1 MELLDAI
8 KTRRSIRD
16 FTGQPIPDEHIE
28 TILDAARY
36 APSPE
41 NIQMWRYI
49 VIRKD
54 QKLKN
59 LIAELSIEMA
69 KQIFGAQPYELT
81 GGRLWYLPDRF
92 RPIEFEKIRD
102 GSLFTYPKYA
112 DTVVIGFGSEFFHD
126 AHLPYDLRL
135 FGSVVVGMGMLQM
148 WLVAH
153 ALGYGCGWMALA
165 ISDAR
170 HKELLCDKLG
180 VPRTWEPI
188 GVLCIGVPKEKRML
202 GPSRFAMEGAMY
214 SERWGNPYR
223 RLAFRKEG
231 ERK

>member
-1 MELLDAI
+1 VELLEAI

-28 TILDAARY
+28 MILDAARY

-41 NIQMWRYI
+41 NLQMWRYI
-49 VIRKD
+49 VIRED
-54 QKLKN
+54 QEMKN

-92 RPIEFEKIRD
+92 RPPEFENIRD

-135 FGSVVVGMGMLQM
+135 FGSVVVAMGMLQM

-153 ALGYGCGWMALA
+153 SLGYGCGWMALA

-170 HKELLCDKLG
+170 HKEMLCDKLG

-188 GVLCIGVPKEKRML
+188 GVLCIGVQKERRML
-202 GPSRFAMEGAMY
+202 GPSRFPMEGVMY

-223 RLAFRKEG
+223 RLAFRKEE
-231 ERK
+231 ERQ

>member
-1 MELLDAI
+1 MELMEAI

-28 TILDAARY
+28 KILDAARY

-41 NIQMWRYI
+41 NLQMWRYI
-49 VIRKD
+49 VIRQD
-54 QKLKN
+54 QETKN

-92 RPIEFEKIRD
+92 RPTEFENIRD
-102 GSLFTYPKYA
+102 GSLFHYPKYA

-135 FGSVVVGMGMLQM
+135 FGSVVVAMGMLQM

-153 ALGYGCGWMALA
+153 SLGYGCGWMALA

-170 HKELLCDKLG
+170 HKEMLCDKLG

-202 GPSRFAMEGAMY
+202 GPSRFPMEGVMY

-223 RLAFRKEG
+223 RLAFRKE
-231 ERK
+231 EEKK

>member
-1 MELLDAI
+1 MELIEAI

-16 FTGQPIPDEHIE
+16 FTGQPIPNEHIE
-28 TILDAARY
+28 LILDAARY

-41 NIQMWRYI
+41 NLQMWRYI
-49 VIRKD
+49 VIRED
-54 QKLKN
+54 QDMKN
-59 LIAELSIEMA
+59 LIAELSTEMA

-92 RPIEFEKIRD
+92 RPTEFENIRD
-102 GSLFTYPKYA
+102 GTLFQYPKHA
-112 DTVVIGFGSEFFHD
+112 DTVIIGFGSEFFHD

-135 FGSVVVGMGMLQM
+135 FGSVVVAMGMLQM

-153 ALGYGCGWMALA
+153 SLGYGCGWMALA

-170 HKELLCDKLG
+170 HKEMICDKLG

-202 GPSRFAMEGAMY
+202 GPSRFPMEGVMY
-214 SERWGNPYR
+214 SERWGNPYQR
-223 RLAFRKEG
+223 IAFRKE
-231 ERK
+231 EEQK